1 MSAEDKLRIE
11 LEEALELA
19 MNDLMI
25 ADYAEDTNKML
36 REKEN
41 ARARISSIK
50 KRMSEL
56 EDELS

>member
-56 EDELS
+56 EDEFS